1 MPIRSRS
8 LSTQPNKFKDSFVY
22 LWLSMFRNVCDG
34 VTCSATKWLVIGGTG
49 ILYMGWDKDT
59 KYGTSMICNVW
70 YDVICIATK
79 LTGHTCIANTKDAS
93 FRISHVWWLMSCVQT
108 RAIYKKSPRGAASG
122 MSRCHFLGD
131 FSCLSCP
138 ELLSCGIRLKLWY
151 VGVRAW
157 GSKLARG
164 IDHLWSWARFMAAQ
178 ILAIISA
185 N

>member
-49 ILYMGWDKDT
+49 ILYMGWYMDT
-59 KYGTSMICNVW
+59 KHGTSMICNVW

-79 LTGHTCIANTKDAS
+79 LTGHTCIANTKDVS

-122 MSRCHFLGD
+122 MSRCHFFGWLLM
-131 FSCLSCP
+131 S
-138 ELLSCGIRLKLWY
+138 LLSFYHMQLGWIFNMLVSDLGGVNWLWP
-151 VGVRAW
+151 
-157 GSKLARG
+157 
-164 IDHLWSWARFMAAQ
+164 FMVLSQ
-178 ILAIISA
+178 IYGCSNFSHNLC
-185 N
+185 